1 MANKNDRFYF
11 DNFIEATQASCKAAN
26 YLIQCI
32 TNYDPTQIKTMLETM
47 HDIEHTGD
55 QKKHEMSAA
64 LAKAFVTP
72 VDRED
77 LDMISQNIDEL
88 TDKIEEVLQRFYM
101 GNVTTVPPKALEFA
115 KNVAA
120 CCDLIQRIMEEFRNF
135 KKPARLREMIVEL
148 NELEE
153 VCDAIYLEAMCA
165 ARQESDDL
173 WEVLSWRAIYENLE
187 DCADACEHIGDCIET
202 VIMKNT

>member
-11 DNFIEATQASCKAAN
+11 DNFIEATQASCKAAD

-32 TNYDPTQIKTMLETM
+32 GSYDPGQIKTMLETM
-47 HDIEHTGD
+47 HEIEHTGD

-77 LDMISQNIDEL
+77 LDTISQNIDEL

-101 GNVTTVPPKALEFA
+101 DNVTTVPPKALEFA
-115 KNVAA
+115 KNVADKIIFLA
-120 CCDLIQRIMEEFRNF
+120 DGEI
-135 KKPARLREMIVEL
+135 AEMGTPRQIFDDPQ
-148 NELEE
+148 NEKTKAFLHKAE
-153 VCDAIYLEAMCA
+153 V
-165 ARQESDDL
+165 
-173 WEVLSWRAIYENLE
+173 
-187 DCADACEHIGDCIET
+187 
-202 VIMKNT
+202 